1 MSQRILT
8 YISTEE
14 YLRRERQ
21 AEYKSEYLNG
31 EIFAMG
37 GASEVHNL
45 IAGNIFG
52 ELRQQL
58 KERSCRV
65 YISDM
70 RVKVHSVGLYTYPDV
85 VIVCGEPEFEDN
97 EFDTLLNPTVLIE
110 VLSKSTERSNDRFS
124 CCASPRGP
132 GRDSLRA
139 TQQTT
144 RRTMAV
150 FGVLDA
156 RRRRRHCLDRM
167 RAQTPRCLRQNHLRA
182 ETSCHEMTTKK
193 RPIARPV

>member
-58 KERSCRV
+58 KERSGRV

-110 VLSKSTERSNDRFS
+110 VLSKSTERYDRI
-124 CCASPRGP
+124 AK
-132 GRDSLRA
+132 
-139 TQQTT
+139 
-144 RRTMAV
+144 
-150 FGVLDA
+150 
-156 RRRRRHCLDRM
+156 
-167 RAQTPRCLRQNHLRA
+167 
-182 ETSCHEMTTKK
+182 TSYY
-193 RPIARPV
+193 

>member
-8 YISTEE
+8 YISPEE

-110 VLSKSTERSNDRFS
+110 VLSKSTERYDRIAKTS
-124 CCASPRGP
+124 YYRTI
-132 GRDSLRA
+132 DSLAAHLLVAQDEIRLEQYSRQPDGQWLFSEYL
-139 TQQTT
+139 T
-144 RRTMAV
+144 
-150 FGVLDA
+150 LDA
-156 RRRRRHCLDRM
+156 VVDLASIECTLKLSDVYDRITFEPKRRV
-167 RAQTPRCLRQNHLRA
+167 
-182 ETSCHEMTTKK
+182 
-193 RPIARPV
+193 AR